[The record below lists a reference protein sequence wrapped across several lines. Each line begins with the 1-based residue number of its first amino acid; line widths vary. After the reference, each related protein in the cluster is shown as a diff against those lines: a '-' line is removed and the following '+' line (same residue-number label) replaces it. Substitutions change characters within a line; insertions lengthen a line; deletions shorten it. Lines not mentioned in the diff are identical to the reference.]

1 MIPLSAQVSKHMSQL
16 AFATMDAPAS
26 LHSVAIS
33 IAQHMR
39 RGAQITRQA
48 LKRFMLEAF
57 GANDAHGA
65 WAMRDAYDALEAAQV
80 MLLQDA
86 DCPLLQGAPWQ
97 IFAALRAFEHAL
109 PTQTY
114 RSERQIEFQQFSTPL
129 SLAWLAGL
137 AGQIRQDDLVL
148 EPSAGT
154 GMLAVHAWRARAG
167 LQLNELDPKRADL
180 LGRIFDRTVTR
191 HDGEHIDDLL
201 AGAPSPTLVLINPPF
216 SRSAGRGVDRHA
228 GARHLRAALARL
240 APGGRCVAIMPPNF
254 AADGTASLGYT
265 AVAEMAPPRAEITI
279 RGNPYAKHGT
289 GIDVRLL
296 ITTRDGRENPSAM
309 SRTRLRLL
317 SISCWLFPPGLI
329 LSIHPRRPHHWP
341 GPVPHPNPSHRRLLP

>member
-1 MIPLSAQVSKHMSQL
+1 M
-16 AFATMDAPAS
+16 
-26 LHSVAIS
+26 
-33 IAQHMR
+33 
-39 RGAQITRQA
+39 
-48 LKRFMLEAF
+48 
-57 GANDAHGA
+57 
-65 WAMRDAYDALEAAQV
+65 